1 MQNVR
6 NEMNLET
13 FASVATGPRFDM
25 SFPTTPVSFSAMLSR
40 AGDQADPTNNVIQ
53 GAGQTH
59 WPSDADVQ
67 QPAENDST
75 EELYW

>member
-1 MQNVR
+1 MQNVG
-6 NEMNLET
+6 NEMTLET

-25 SFPTTPVSFSAMLSR
+25 SSFPTTPVSFSAMLSR
-40 AGDQADPTNNVIQ
+40 AGDQTDPSHDMTQ
-53 GAGQTH
+53 GVEQTQ
-59 WPSDADVQ
+59 WSDADVQ

>member
-25 SFPTTPVSFSAMLSR
+25 SFPTTPVSFSAMLTR
-40 AGDQADPTNNVIQ
+40 AGDQADPSHNMTQ
-53 GAGQTH
+53 GVGQTQ
-59 WPSDADVQ
+59 WSDAGVSKS
-67 QPAENDST
+67 AEVDST

>member
-1 MQNVR
+1 MQNVG
-6 NEMNLET
+6 NEMTLET

-40 AGDQADPTNNVIQ
+40 AGDHADPSNKVVQ
-53 GAGQTH
+53 GVGQTQ
-59 WPSDADVQ
+59 WPSDVGLDKS
-67 QPAENDST
+67 AENDST